1 MKKSVKRILALL
13 MVAAL
18 AVSITACGS
27 SNSGSSAAASSAA
40 ASSAAPAAGAGTWDG
55 VDVDIQLQCHQSSTE
70 QLSSSYDHMIS
81 LVDQVTDGHVKIT
94 AYENGSL
101 YSVADC
107 LDAVGKGDILMCEAT
122 EASWSDTVPVSM
134 FAAGVP
140 YMFSSYEQA
149 YMFMYNRGFY
159 DLLNEAYAKVNI
171 HVIPYECYTA
181 GLITKK
187 KIQSIDDFKGLKLRA
202 SGTMARFEEL
212 LGVAVTQV
220 APNELYNA
228 LSQNLI
234 EGVTWGSAQAMVQM
248 NFQEVC
254 QYYLAEDPI
263 IGQWNSIYVNLD
275 WWNSLTTAQQN
286 ELESAIIMAGYHRTI
301 DTEANNDLTK
311 SGVFADAGVEIVSI
325 DKETRDALAAKGLEL
340 CETLAQ
346 ADEFSGRAFEMLKAY
361 IDEWNQGTFVY
372 NNQINFNHKAS

>member
-1 MKKSVKRILALL
+1 
-13 MVAAL
+13 
-18 AVSITACGS
+18 
-27 SNSGSSAAASSAA
+27 
-40 ASSAAPAAGAGTWDG
+40 
-55 VDVDIQLQCHQSSTE
+55 
-70 QLSSSYDHMIS
+70 MIA
-81 LVDQVTDGHVKIT
+81 LVDQVTDGHVQIT

-107 LDAVGKGDILMCEAT
+107 LDAVGKGDLLMCEAT

-159 DLLNEAYAKVNI
+159 DLLNEAYAEYNI

-181 GLITKK
+181 GLMTKK
-187 KIQSIDDFKGLKLRA
+187 KIQSIDDFKGMKLRA

-212 LGVAVTQV
+212 LGVGVTQV

-234 EGVTWGSAQAMVQM
+234 EGVTWGAAQAMVQM

-254 QYYLAEDPI
+254 QYYLEEDPI

-275 WWNSLTTAQQN
+275 WWNSLTTDQQN
-286 ELESAIIMAGYHRTI
+286 ELESAIIMAGYHRTV

-311 SGVFADAGVEIVSI
+311 NGVVKDAGVEIVSI
-325 DKETRDALAAKGLEL
+325 DKETREALAAKGLEL

-346 ADEFSGRAFEMLKAY
+346 ADDYSARAFEMLKAY
-361 IDEWNQGTFVY
+361 VDEWNQGSFVY
-372 NNQINFNHKAS
+372 NNVINFNHQS

>member
-1 MKKSVKRILALL
+1 MALILVVILAGA
-13 MVAAL
+13 MC
-18 AVSITACGS
+18 ACGGSSS
-27 SNSGSSAAASSAA
+27 SNSD
-40 ASSAAPAAGAGTWDG
+40 AAPAAASTASASGEEAAAATGAGIWDG

-70 QLSSSYDHMIS
+70 QLSSSYDHMIG
-81 LVDQVTDGHVKIT
+81 LIDQVTDGHVKIT

-107 LDAVGKGDILMCEAT
+107 LDAVGNGDILMCEAT

-181 GLITKK
+181 GLMTKK
-187 KIQSIDDFKGLKLRA
+187 KIESIDDFKGLKLRA
-202 SGTMARFEEL
+202 SGTMAKFEEL

-234 EGVTWGSAQAMVQM
+234 EGVTWGAAQAMVQM

-275 WWNSLTTAQQN
+275 WWNSLTTDQQN
-286 ELESAIIMAGYHRTI
+286 SLESAIIMAGYHRTV

-311 SGVFADAGVEIVSI
+311 NGVFADAGVEIVSI

-340 CETLAQ
+340 CETLGQ
-346 ADEFSGRAFEMLKAY
+346 ADEYSARALEMLKAY
-361 IDEWNQGTFVY
+361 IDEWNQGSFVY
-372 NNQINFNHKAS
+372 NNEINFNHKA